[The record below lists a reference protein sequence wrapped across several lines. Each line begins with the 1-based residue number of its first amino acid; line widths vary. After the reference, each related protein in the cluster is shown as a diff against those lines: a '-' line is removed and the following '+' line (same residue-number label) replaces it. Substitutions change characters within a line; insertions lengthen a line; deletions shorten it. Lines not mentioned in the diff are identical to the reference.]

1 MTNPSFSASMLNL
14 DDGKEDEQKLDRA
27 GFIVTTKASW

>member
-1 MTNPSFSASMLNL
+1 MLNL